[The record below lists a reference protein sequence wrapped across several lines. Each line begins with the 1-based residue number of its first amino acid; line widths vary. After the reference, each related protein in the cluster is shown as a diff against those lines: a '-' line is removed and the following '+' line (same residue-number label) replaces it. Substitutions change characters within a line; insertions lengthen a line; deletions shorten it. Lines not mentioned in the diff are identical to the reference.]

1 MLWGSFTQI
10 RHKTLIQRLDD
21 KGIFYIF
28 SDTPELS
35 SDVKKSG
42 LLMQTAFYQLFSIKA
57 VFKGARNRAN
67 LGLVPK
73 FQSAVLFPAT
83 PELSFKTPRRKIPSG
98 TVHQSI
104 LTVRPLAADL

>member
-1 MLWGSFTQI
+1 
-10 RHKTLIQRLDD
+10 
-21 KGIFYIF
+21 
-28 SDTPELS
+28 
-35 SDVKKSG
+35 
-42 LLMQTAFYQLFSIKA
+42 MQTAFYQLFSIKA
-57 VFKGARNRAN
+57 VFKGARDRAN

>member
-1 MLWGSFTQI
+1 MI
-10 RHKTLIQRLDD
+10 RR
-21 KGIFYIF
+21 
-28 SDTPELS
+28 
-35 SDVKKSG
+35 KKSG

-57 VFKGARNRAN
+57 VFKGARDRAN